1 MCNLTGDLN
10 WYDLYRPKYGE
21 GLSVADRT
29 RKSSINGKEFEY
41 VAGRTFREYTPFLK
55 HMIGSAKD
63 GEKEYTMDMDSST
76 YFNNEEVKKA
86 LHLDNFTGPWNQ
98 CIVNFTAAN
107 GQPWDYHITPEAS
120 LWIYPILK
128 AAGIRMMFYSGDT
141 DGAVGLAGS
150 R

>member
-1 MCNLTGDLN
+1 MCNLTKDLN

-63 GEKEYTMDMDSST
+63 GEKEYTMLKKLFMLKISPDHGINALLTILLPMANHGLIT
-76 YFNNEEVKKA
+76 FNQK
-86 LHLDNFTGPWNQ
+86 HP
-98 CIVNFTAAN
+98 C
-107 GQPWDYHITPEAS
+107 
-120 LWIYPILK
+120 
-128 AAGIRMMFYSGDT
+128 
-141 DGAVGLAGS
+141 GS
-150 R
+150 IQL